1 MLNVLAGRSSSVG
14 DVHASG
20 KVSTPHNLQLL
31 SLMSLCSQV
40 KIGGRLINPV
50 TYRRNIAY
58 VMQDD
63 CLMPTAT
70 PREALAFSAR
80 LRLPS
85 TFTDDQI
92 TEKVNNLLKA
102 LGIEECAD
110 TLTGGAMIKGISGG
124 QRKRTS
130 VGIELITEPTVS
142 HRNIITVRTM

>member
-1 MLNVLAGRSSSVG
+1 M
-14 DVHASG
+14 
-20 KVSTPHNLQLL
+20 
-31 SLMSLCSQV
+31 
-40 KIGGRLINPV
+40 INPV

-63 CLMPTAT
+63 FLMPTAT
-70 PREALAFSAR
+70 PREALTFSAK
-80 LRLPS
+80 LRLPGS
-85 TFTDDQI
+85 ITEEQI
-92 TEKVNNLLKA
+92 QEKVNSLLKA

-142 HRNIITVRTM
+142 RHRVNISP